1 MNQNNEILGFCYHE
15 PVIDE
20 YGNLKCHCGKIF
32 VRNMR
37 PMGVY
42 TLD

>member
-1 MNQNNEILGFCYHE
+1 MQVNDEIHQHSTS
-15 PVIDE
+15 IDR
-20 YGNLKCHCGKIF
+20 YGNVICNCGKIF